1 MFGPFDEA
9 KAIKFEAKTFD
20 LVLDYNNTP
29 AGSSYVVPVPV
40 GANRVEI
47 VARIN
52 GTSGDIHV
60 LRNINKHNSPSTQ
73 YISALMAA
81 LPYNSEGM
89 YFVGQI
95 APATG
100 TLTID
105 LQRISAGG
113 TANVTV
119 AFWRED

>member
-40 GANRVEI
+40 GANRIEI

-60 LRNINKHNSPSTQ
+60 LRNINKHSSPSTE
-73 YISALMAA
+73 YVTGLMAA
-81 LPYNSEGM
+81 LAFNSDGM
-89 YFVGQI
+89 HFVGQI
-95 APATG
+95 APAIG
-100 TLTID
+100 TITIS
-105 LQRISAGG
+105 LKRISAGG

-119 AFWRED
+119 AFWSED